1 MSDWRVKQVPDVGRV
16 GGISI
21 HKSSAEESA
30 NPEDE
35 SEAFIPDVACH
46 NKSAVYPPLFTGTDV
61 TISNFK
67 VC

>member
-1 MSDWRVKQVPDVGRV
+1 MSDWRVKQVSDLGRV

-35 SEAFIPDVACH
+35 SEAFVPDVACH
-46 NKSAVYPPLFTGTDV
+46 NKSAGFLSS
-61 TISNFK
+61 ISPSIHWYRCHHF
-67 VC
+67 